1 MSEPCDALRPFLDK
15 IRGWRALDA
24 READSVLAL
33 PYSVRELEP
42 GQMMVWEGERP
53 THASVLLE
61 GYAYRQKTVGNGGR
75 QILSIHMRGDP
86 VDLHNSLLGTADHN
100 VQALTKVR
108 AAFIPVAAM
117 HELYIAHPNVGLAMW
132 IDTLVDGSIF
142 REWTLNVGRRSARA
156 RLAHLLCE
164 FGMRLKAAGLG
175 DHEHYEL
182 PMTQE
187 QLADATGLT
196 AVHVNRTLMKLEED
210 RLITRTK
217 RAVRINDWSRLAAA
231 GDFDPTYL
239 HLDGRTGTG

>member
-1 MSEPCDALRPFLDK
+1 LSESSDMLRPFLNK
-15 IRGWRALDA
+15 IAAWRALDA
-24 READSVLAL
+24 DESAEVLAL
-33 PYSVRELEP
+33 PHSVRELDA

-53 THASVLLE
+53 THACVLLA
-61 GYAYRQKTVGNGGR
+61 GYAYRQKTVGSGGR

-86 VDLHNSLLGTADHN
+86 VDLHNSLLGIADHS

-117 HELYIAHPNVGLAMW
+117 QELYLAHPNIGMAMW

-142 REWTLNVGRRSARA
+142 REWTLNVGRRDART

-164 FGMRLKAAGLG
+164 FGTRLQAAGLG
-175 DHEHYEL
+175 DHQNYEL

-196 AVHVNRTLMKLEED
+196 PVHVNRTLMRLDED
-210 RLITRTK
+210 DLISRTK
-217 RAVRINDWSRLAAA
+217 RSVQINDWKRLAVA
-231 GDFDPTYL
+231 GDFDPAYL
-239 HLDGRTGTG
+239 HLDGRISAG